1 MSAEKV
7 YWSLNRREL
16 LKLLPPGVAGWVL
29 GPLAGE
35 KLLRAAVGVP
45 TPPVVEAKKWVA
57 KWIWCEGEPV
67 PQNFYLYCRKSF
79 TLEGEVSEA
88 TIDVAAD
95 SRYKLFVNGK
105 FAGRGPVRS
114 DQRWQYYDTYDLR
127 PLLRRGEN
135 VVAAIVHQFGIATGS
150 YTLGR
155 GGFLLQG
162 EVRGGSGRGVRLDSD
177 ESWRVLPAPPWD
189 REAARATPAIMWQE
203 VYDAR
208 KEPLGW
214 QEPGFDDSSWQR
226 PVILGTPPVVPWEN
240 LVARDIPFLREEEW
254 RAAAIVNSGLVEVEP
269 LAVQL
274 DMPKLLGRSDGE
286 VAYLFAYLK
295 SPVEQ
300 QIALAIRGRDGMPP
314 MFTRFWVNGQTPG
327 REPNPPM
334 GPATPVSVV
343 QLRQG
348 WNELLLKLGRL
359 SPAWSWELTLGPAP
373 GQKFAPV
380 ELYSEQDT
388 GTGLNHAWLA
398 GPYGQG
404 GPRPGQP
411 GPGGMAFMNAHEPE
425 RVVLG
430 RAPGSAVHFPGKVIP
445 LDLGPPKNVALLM
458 AVEKRQPQAT
468 PALRDVEKL
477 LKPGEGPCWVSTAGA
492 GGNPYITIDFGKEVA
507 GYVRFR
513 LKGVAGGIV
522 DLGYSETLLNGHVD
536 PLRNN
541 EGVNYADRY
550 VMRDG
555 PQAWE
560 LFFWKGFRYLQ
571 LTFRN
576 CSKPVAV
583 ESVDL
588 LFTSYPVKYR
598 GSFECSDALLTKIWD
613 VGRWTLQLC
622 MHDGYEDC
630 PWREQSQ
637 WVGDAQVELESNYVT
652 FGDLALGAKYFRQ
665 IAQGQGENGSLPA
678 SYPAGVAVYPKR
690 QPMPVEATLPT
701 FMVQWV
707 STLLAYYRYTG
718 ERKLVSEL
726 FPTVERVLAY
736 FDRRLDDHGLL
747 ANVPGFTF
755 LDWTSGLQM
764 SPQGSP
770 GELTG
775 LNCHYYRGL
784 LDAAELAVLVGNDAR
799 RAEWTQKAERVKQS
813 VNDRLWSEEKGVY
826 VPGRMG
832 DQVTGKLAVHESVL
846 AAYAGVAPEERI
858 KRSLDT
864 LFGKPPA
871 EAIQIGSPYFYF
883 AYLQALRRAGR
894 HEQALA
900 VTREAYGKML
910 EAGATTWW
918 EHLGGFASLC
928 HAWSTAPNSDLSR
941 YVLGVQLTEPG
952 YAAFRVE
959 PYPADLTWA
968 KGVIPT
974 VHGDVAVAWKRE
986 GSSFELTVTAP
997 MKAVVELSVPA
1008 KSLETTRLTSKAK
1021 PQKQA
1026 FTDGRA
1032 RYWVEGPG
1040 TFRVEAQG

>member
-1 MSAEKV
+1 MTAAKV
-7 YWSLNRREL
+7 YWSLDRRKL
-16 LKLLPPGVAGWVL
+16 LKLLPPGVAGWAL

-35 KLLRAAVGVP
+35 GLVRAAVGAP
-45 TPPVVEAKKWVA
+45 GSPATEAKKWVA

-79 TLEGEVSEA
+79 RLEGKASEA
-88 TIDVAAD
+88 TVDVTAD

-105 FAGRGPVRS
+105 FVGRGPARC
-114 DQRWQYYDTYDLR
+114 DQRWQYYDTYDLA
-127 PLLRRGEN
+127 PFLRVGEN
-135 VVAAIVHQFGIATGS
+135 VVTAIVHQFGFATS
-150 YTLGR
+150 NYTLGR

-162 EVRGGSGRGVRLDSD
+162 EARGGSGRNLRLDSD

-189 REAARATPAIMWQE
+189 REAARATPMWQE

-208 KEPLGW
+208 KEPVGW
-214 QEPGFDDSSWQR
+214 QRAGFDDSGWQR
-226 PVILGTPPVVPWEN
+226 PVILGTPPVLPWEN
-240 LVARDIPFLREEEW
+240 LVARDIPFLREEQW
-254 RAAAIVNSGLVEVEP
+254 LPTAIVNSGLVLVEP
-269 LAVQL
+269 LGVHL

-314 MFTRFWVNGQTPG
+314 TLTRFWVNGQTPD
-327 REPNPPM
+327 REPNSPM
-334 GPATPVSVV
+334 GPATPVSFV

-373 GQKFAPV
+373 EQKFAPL
-380 ELYSEQDT
+380 ELYSGPDS
-388 GTGLNHAWLA
+388 GTGLNHAWIA

-404 GPRPGQP
+404 GPRPGHP
-411 GPGGMAFMNAHEPE
+411 GPGGMAFMNAYEPE

-430 RAPGSAVHFPGKVIP
+430 RAPGTAVHFPGKVIA

-458 AVEKRQPQAT
+458 AVEERQPQAT

-477 LKPGEGPCWVSTAGA
+477 LKPGEGPCWVSTVGV
-492 GGNPYITIDFGKEVA
+492 GGNPYITIDFGKEVT
-507 GYVRFR
+507 GYVRLR
-513 LKGVAGGIV
+513 LNGVAGGIV

-541 EGVNYADRY
+541 EGVNCADRY
-550 VMRDG
+550 TMRDG
-555 PQAWE
+555 PQEWE
-560 LFFWKGFRYLQ
+560 LFLWKGFRYLQ

-576 CSKPVAV
+576 CSKPVEL
-583 ESVDL
+583 ESANL

-622 MHDGYEDC
+622 MHDAYEDC

-665 IAQGQGENGSLPA
+665 IAQDQGEDGSLPA
-678 SYPAGVAVYPKR
+678 AYPAHIAVYPKR
-690 QPMPVEATLPT
+690 QPKPIEIPT
-701 FMVQWV
+701 FELQWV
-707 STLLAYYRYTG
+707 STLLAYYRYAG

-747 ANVPGFTF
+747 ANVPGFIF
-755 LDWTSGLQM
+755 LDWAPGLQM
-764 SPQGSP
+764 SPQASP

-784 LDAAELAVLVGNDAR
+784 LDAADLAALVGDDAR

-826 VPGRMG
+826 VSGRMG
-832 DQVTGKLAVHESVL
+832 DQVTGNLAVHDSVL
-846 AAYAGVAPEERI
+846 AAYAGVAPQDRI
-858 KRSLDT
+858 ERSLDT
-864 LFGKPPA
+864 LFGKPSA
-871 EAIQIGSPYFYF
+871 DAIQIGSPYFYF
-883 AYLQALRRAGR
+883 FYLKALRRAGR
-894 HEQALA
+894 HEQALVA
-900 VTREAYGKML
+900 TREAYGKML

-918 EHLGGFASLC
+918 EHFGGFASLC
-928 HAWSTAPNSDLSR
+928 HAWSTAPTSDLSTE
-941 YVLGVQLTEPG
+941 VLGVQVTEPAF
-952 YAAFRVE
+952 AAFRVE

-968 KGVIPT
+968 KGVTPT
-974 VHGDVAVAWKRE
+974 PRGDVSVAWKRQAA
-986 GSSFELTVTAP
+986 SFELTVTAP

-1008 KSLETTRLTSKAK
+1008 KSLEMTRLTGKVK

-1026 FTDGRA
+1026 FADGRTH
-1032 RYWVEGPG
+1032 YWVEGPG
-1040 TFRVEAQG
+1040 TFRVLAEG